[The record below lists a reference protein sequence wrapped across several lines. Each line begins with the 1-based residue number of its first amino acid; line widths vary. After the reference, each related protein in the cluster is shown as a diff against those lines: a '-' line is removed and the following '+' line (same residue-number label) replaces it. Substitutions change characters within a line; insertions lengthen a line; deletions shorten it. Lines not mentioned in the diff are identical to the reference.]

1 MQAKDKKKKG
11 AVSYLLL
18 LCYLLLQCISSCS
31 SKLIFDGNSYNE
43 IKEKQLKC
51 DWDPF
56 AFLKMEGS

>member
-1 MQAKDKKKKG
+1 M
-11 AVSYLLL
+11 SYLLL

-56 AFLKMEGS
+56 AFLKIEGS